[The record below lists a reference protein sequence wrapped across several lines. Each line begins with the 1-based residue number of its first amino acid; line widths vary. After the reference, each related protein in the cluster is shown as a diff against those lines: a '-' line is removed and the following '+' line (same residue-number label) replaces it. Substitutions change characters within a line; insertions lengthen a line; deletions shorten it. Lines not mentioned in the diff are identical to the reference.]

1 MYLPSLLDRLTEG
14 SSPAAQASDP
24 RYSMDQMKETVG
36 RDIEAILNSRPAWC
50 PEELAR
56 FPHAAKSVITLGLP
70 DISSLS
76 LGSDA
81 DRRTIVEG
89 IRSALLRG
97 DSRLS
102 SVQVSVRETTSAT
115 PVDRLVF
122 SIRANVR
129 LNPGT
134 EAVNF
139 DAVMR
144 PGSSLYEVRKP
155 EQGRERLA

>member
-14 SSPAAQASDP
+14 AGPAAQASDL
-24 RYSMDQMKETVG
+24 RHSTEQMKETVG
-36 RDIEAILNSRPAWC
+36 RDIEAILNSRPAWA
-50 PEELAR
+50 PAELSAFPQAAR
-56 FPHAAKSVITLGLP
+56 SMLTLGLP

-76 LGSDA
+76 LGRDA
-81 DRRTIVEG
+81 DRRAIVEA
-89 IRSALLRG
+89 IRTALLQG

-102 SVQVSVRETTSAT
+102 NVQVSVREASGAT
-115 PVDRLVF
+115 PVDRPVF
-122 SIRANVR
+122 SIRAHVR

-144 PGSSLYEVRKP
+144 PGSALYEVIRP
-155 EQGRERLA
+155 EPRRERLA